1 MKESDWNSAEGM
13 DENLKQ
19 IAEMSGMRL
28 ATNPYDVDA
37 LFMKGL
43 LLAKLGNLDEAVEM
57 LYGLLTRNPEYPGG
71 WRVLGS
77 LYEKLGD
84 DERLKECIYLS
95 SRYVE

>member
-1 MKESDWNSAEGM
+1 MKEPDWSNAEGM

-19 IAEMSGMRL
+19 IAAMSGMRL
-28 ATNPYDVDA
+28 ASNPYDVDA

-43 LLAKLGNLDEAVEM
+43 LLAKLGNLDEAVEI

-71 WRVLGS
+71 WRVLGN
-77 LYEKLGD
+77 LYERMGD
-84 DERLKECIYLS
+84 DRRFKECLDLS

>member
-1 MKESDWNSAEGM
+1 MNKSDLDRAEEM
-13 DENLKQ
+13 DENLKL

-43 LLAKLGNLDEAVEM
+43 LLAKLGNLNEAVEI
-57 LYGLLTRNPEYPGG
+57 LHGLLSRNPEYPGG
-71 WRVLGS
+71 WRVLGN

-84 DERLKECIYLS
+84 GEKLKECIDLS

>member
-1 MKESDWNSAEGM
+1 MKGSHWNNAEVM

-19 IAEMSGMRL
+19 IAAMSGMRL

-43 LLAKLGNLDEAVEM
+43 LLAKLGNLYDAVEM

-71 WRVLGS
+71 WRVLGN
-77 LYEKLGD
+77 LYKKLGD
-84 DERLKECIYLS
+84 DDKLRECLDLS

>member
-1 MKESDWNSAEGM
+1 MKGSDWNNSEGM

-19 IAEMSGMRL
+19 IAATSGMRL

-43 LLAKLGNLDEAVEM
+43 LLAKLGNLNEAVEI

-71 WRVLGS
+71 WRVLGN
-77 LYEKLGD
+77 LYKKLGD
-84 DERLKECIYLS
+84 DDRLQKCLDLS
-95 SRYVE
+95 SRHVE

>member
-1 MKESDWNSAEGM
+1 MKESDWSNVEGM
-13 DENLKQ
+13 DENLKL
-19 IAEMSGMRL
+19 IAAMSGMRL

-71 WRVLGS
+71 WRVLGN

-84 DERLKECIYLS
+84 SERFKECIDLS
-95 SRYVE
+95 SQHVE

>member
-1 MKESDWNSAEGM
+1 MKESDWGNVEGM

-19 IAEMSGMRL
+19 IAAMSGMRL

-43 LLAKLGNLDEAVEM
+43 LLAKLGNLNEAVEI

-71 WRVLGS
+71 WRVLGN
-77 LYEKLGD
+77 LYERLGD
-84 DERLKECIYLS
+84 DERFKECIHLS
-95 SRYVE
+95 SLYVE